1 MKKQR
6 KRVSTRVI
14 LEAAN
19 WVRENIHNLADRQL
33 TKTQW
38 SDLLS
43 EGVGEQFTVATALE
57 ILSSNGVNVTPPK
70 PVDPMEVRVL
80 SLEQAVSDLV
90 RTVAELQRSP
100 YDEPDEGLLPLKS
113 YPQKTYTLDNESE
126 VADVFSRM

>member
-1 MKKQR
+1 MIKQR
-6 KRVSTRVI
+6 KRVSTRGI

-57 ILSSNGVNVTPPK
+57 ILEANGVTVQPPRAS
-70 PVDPMEVRVL
+70 DPLEVRVL
-80 SLEQAVSDLV
+80 SLEQQMRELIRSVS
-90 RTVAELQRSP
+90 ELQRSP
-100 YDEPDEGLLPLKS
+100 YDEPENGLLPLQS
-113 YPQKTYTLDNESE
+113 YPQKNESE
-126 VADVFSRM
+126 VADVFSRS

>member
-57 ILSSNGVNVTPPK
+57 ILSSNGVNVMPPK
-70 PVDPMEVRVL
+70 PVDPLEMRVL
-80 SLEQAVSDLV
+80 SLEQAIRDLV

-100 YDEPDEGLLPLKS
+100 YDEPEEGLLPLKS
-113 YPQKTYTLDNESE
+113 YPQKTYPQNNESE

>member
-57 ILSSNGVNVTPPK
+57 ILEANGVNVTPPK
-70 PVDPMEVRVL
+70 PVDPLEVRVL
-80 SLEQAVSDLV
+80 SLEQQMRELIRS
-90 RTVAELQRSP
+90 VAELQRSP
-100 YDEPDEGLLPLKS
+100 YDEPDDGLLPLQS
-113 YPQKTYTLDNESE
+113 YPQNNESE

>member
-6 KRVSTRVI
+6 KRVSTRII

-43 EGVGEQFTVATALE
+43 EGVGVQFTVATALE
-57 ILSSNGVNVTPPK
+57 ILEANGVTVQPPRAY
-70 PVDPMEVRVL
+70 DPLEVRVL
-80 SLEQAVSDLV
+80 SLEQAVSDLI
-90 RTVAELQRSP
+90 RTVEELQRSP
-100 YDEPDEGLLPLKS
+100 YDEPENGLLPLQT
-113 YPQKTYTLDNESE
+113 YPQKIESE
-126 VADVFSRM
+126 VTDVFSRS

>member
-19 WVRENIHNLADRQL
+19 WVRENIHKLADRQL

-38 SDLLS
+38 SELLS

-57 ILSSNGVNVTPPK
+57 ILSSNGVNVMPPK
-70 PVDPMEVRVL
+70 PVDSLEVRVL
-80 SLEQAVSDLV
+80 SLEQQMRELIRSVE
-90 RTVAELQRSP
+90 ELQRSP
-100 YDEPDEGLLPLKS
+100 YDEPENGLLPLQS
-113 YPQKTYTLDNESE
+113 YSQNNESE
-126 VADVFSRM
+126 VSDVFSRM